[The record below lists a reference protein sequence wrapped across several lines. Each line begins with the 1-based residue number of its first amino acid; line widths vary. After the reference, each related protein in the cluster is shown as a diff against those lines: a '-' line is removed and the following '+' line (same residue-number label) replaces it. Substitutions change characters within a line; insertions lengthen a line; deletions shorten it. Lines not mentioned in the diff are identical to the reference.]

1 MSAASGLPAPVAEPS
16 APASPGRPPKAGTPA
31 PVGPNHGRARR
42 GSLARILAPVVVFA
56 LVLGL
61 WTYASDHLIDPTS
74 RFLLPPP
81 LSVLKVGLLDWQNLS
96 EILSALWTTTSVA
109 LTGLAISMVIGVALG
124 ILMSQAR
131 WVEYSVYPYAVAL
144 QTIPILAVVPL
155 FGFWFGF
162 DFKSRVIVCVLI
174 PLFPIITN
182 TLFGMKSVEAGLHD
196 LFSLYAANR
205 FKRLLFLQLP
215 AALPAI
221 LTGFRISAG
230 LAVIGAIIADFFFRQ
245 GNPGIGRL
253 IDVYRQ
259 NLQTEQLLTSLL
271 LSSLVGLVLFWGLD
285 LLENRI
291 VRRRNPR

>member
-1 MSAASGLPAPVAEPS
+1 
-16 APASPGRPPKAGTPA
+16 
-31 PVGPNHGRARR
+31 
-42 GSLARILAPVVVFA
+42 
-56 LVLGL
+56 
-61 WTYASDHLIDPTS
+61 
-74 RFLLPPP
+74 
-81 LSVLKVGLLDWQNLS
+81 
-96 EILSALWTTTSVA
+96 
-109 LTGLAISMVIGVALG
+109 
-124 ILMSQAR
+124 
-131 WVEYSVYPYAVAL
+131 
-144 QTIPILAVVPL
+144 
-155 FGFWFGF
+155 
-162 DFKSRVIVCVLI
+162 
-174 PLFPIITN
+174 LFPIITN
-182 TLFGMKSVEAGLHD
+182 TLFGMKSVEPGLHD

-271 LSSLVGLVLFWGLD
+271 MSSLVGLVLFWSLD
-285 LLENRI
+285 LLENNI

>member
-1 MSAASGLPAPVAEPS
+1 
-16 APASPGRPPKAGTPA
+16 
-31 PVGPNHGRARR
+31 
-42 GSLARILAPVVVFA
+42 VVVFA

-61 WTYASDHLIDPTS
+61 WTYASDHLIDPSS
-74 RFLLPPP
+74 RFLLPSP
-81 LSVLKVGLLDWQNLS
+81 LEVLKVGVLDSHNLG
-96 EILSALWTTTSVA
+96 EILSALWKTTSVA

-144 QTIPILAVVPL
+144 QTIPILAMVPL

-162 DFKSRVIVCVLI
+162 DFQSRVIVCVLV

-182 TLFGMKSVEAGLHD
+182 TLFGMKSVEPGLHD

-205 FKRLLFLQLP
+205 VKRLIFLQLP

-245 GNPGIGRL
+245 GDPGIGRL

-271 LSSLVGLVLFWGLD
+271 MSSLVGLVLFWSLD

-291 VRRRNPR
+291 ARRRNPR

>member
-1 MSAASGLPAPVAEPS
+1 MSAASDLASTATEPS
-16 APASPGRPPKAGTPA
+16 AAASPERLRKGRTPASVGTT
-31 PVGPNHGRARR
+31 HGRLRR

-61 WTYASDHLIDPTS
+61 WTYASDHLIDPST

-81 LSVLKVGLLDWQNLS
+81 VAVLKVGVLDWHNLG
-96 EILSALWTTTSVA
+96 EILSALWTTTRVA
-109 LTGLAISMVIGVALG
+109 LIGLAISMVIGVALG

-131 WVEYSVYPYAVAL
+131 WLEYSVYPYAVAL
-144 QTIPILAVVPL
+144 QTIPILAMVPL

-162 DFKSRVIVCVLI
+162 DFQSRVIVCVLV
-174 PLFPIITN
+174 PLFPIVTN
-182 TLFGMKSVEAGLHD
+182 TLFGMKSVEPGLHD

-205 FKRLLFLQLP
+205 LKRLLFLQLP

-245 GNPGIGRL
+245 GDPGIGRL
-253 IDVYRQ
+253 IDVYQQ

-271 LSSLVGLVLFWGLD
+271 MSSLVGLVLFWCLD

-291 VRRRNPR
+291 LRRRNPR